1 MRRGGSTG
9 SGGLASRWGRTG
21 AMMVI
26 CQRGAPDLRSLSPVV
41 LVMAERCTKIDEP
54 CAFRAATAPWF
65 RQVRFPQIAEAVWSG
80 TVRTADLPLFRKLRL
95 RWSRHH
101 PAPRM
106 RSAWDISA

>member
-1 MRRGGSTG
+1 
-9 SGGLASRWGRTG
+9 
-21 AMMVI
+21 MVI

-41 LVMAERCTKIDEP
+41 LVMAERCTKIDKR